1 MSETAQYVPIVEST
15 AVKSNVWKSEY
26 KEGDVIQHY
35 KQCIRI
41 IYITMNDYRKEYQK
55 WLQTESLDS
64 DLKKELENMKDIEAE
79 IKDRFYCDLSFGTA
93 GLRGILGAGT
103 NRMNRYV
110 VGRATRALGK
120 VMQKQGEEFAAKG
133 VAIAHD
139 CRIMSPE
146 FAEMCALIL
155 CSMGIKVYLFDSLRP
170 TPELSYAVRYYGCGA
185 GINITA
191 SHNPKIY
198 NGYKVYWEE
207 GSQIKSGIADQI
219 LEEISKMDLFE
230 TYTLPGRPEAEEL
243 GLLIIINQE
252 VDESFYDKTMSVSLR
267 EEDVDKN
274 IGIVYTPLNGAGNI
288 PVRTVL
294 KRMGYTNVH
303 VVKEQESPD
312 GTFPTIDYPNPED
325 HAAFALSEKLGLEVS
340 ADVLI
345 ATDPDCDRLAVEVI
359 HKGKIEALNGN
370 QVGVLIINYL
380 LMSMREKGKLPK
392 DAAMVK
398 SIVTG
403 EMGTAIAEAYGV
415 RMFNV
420 LTGFKNICALPN
432 EWDKTKEYTYIF
444 GYEESIGY
452 NIGCYLRDKDG
463 VSATLILAEMA
474 GYYKKLGKT
483 LIDALNELYEKYGY
497 YRENTISI
505 VLEGI
510 EGQERIQR
518 MMKEYR
524 TDYPDFIGSSKLVKI
539 TDYTVSEERNVLT
552 GEKNSIDIE
561 KTDAV
566 RFQYNDKCWY
576 TLRPSGTEPK
586 IKLYIYTKADNQEQ
600 ADAKLKEIENT
611 VLGILNNIK

>member
-1 MSETAQYVPIVEST
+1 M
-15 AVKSNVWKSEY
+15 KKLNKR
-26 KEGDVIQHY
+26 KE
-35 KQCIRI
+35 I
-41 IYITMNDYRKEYQK
+41 INSLTGNMEGMINYTMNDYKKEYEK
-55 WLQTESLDS
+55 WLQSDSLDS
-64 DLKKELENMKDIEAE
+64 DLKEELEAIRDKEEE

-103 NRMNRYV
+103 NRMNKYV

-120 VMQKQGEEFAAKG
+120 VIQKQGRELAAKG
-133 VAIAHD
+133 VAIAYD
-139 CRIMSPE
+139 CRIMSTE

-155 CSMGIKVYLFDSLRP
+155 CGMGIKVYLFDSLRP
-170 TPELSYAVRYYGCGA
+170 TPELSYAVRYYRCAA

-207 GSQIKSGIADQI
+207 GSQIKSQIADQI
-219 LEEISKMDLFE
+219 LDEISKMDLFE
-230 TYTLPGRPEAEEL
+230 GEPLPERIRAEEE
-243 GLLIIINQE
+243 GLLLTINKE
-252 VDESFYDKTMSVSLR
+252 VDESFYEKTMSVSLR
-267 EEDVDKN
+267 EEEVDKN
-274 IGIVYTPLNGAGNI
+274 LGIVYTPLNGTGNI

-294 KRMGYTNVH
+294 KRMGYTKVH
-303 VVKEQESPD
+303 VVKEQEDPD
-312 GTFPTIDYPNPED
+312 GTFPTIEYPNPED
-325 HAAFALSEKLGLEVS
+325 HAAFALSEKLGLETG

-359 HKGKIEALNGN
+359 HDGKIEALNGN

-380 LMSMREKGKLPK
+380 LAAMAEKGKIPK
-392 DAAMVK
+392 NGAMVK

-403 EMGTAIAEAYGV
+403 EMGGAIARTYGV
-415 RMFNV
+415 KMFSV

-432 EWDKTKEYTYIF
+432 EWDKTGEYTYLF

-452 NIGCYLRDKDG
+452 NIGSYLRDKDG

-474 GYYKKLGKT
+474 GYYKKQGKT
-483 LIDALNELYEKYGY
+483 LIDSLNDLYEQHGY

-510 EGQERIQR
+510 KGQDRIKR

-524 TDYPDFIGSSKLVKI
+524 KDYAVSIGSSKLTRI
-539 TDYTVSEERNVLT
+539 TDYAVSEETDILT
-552 GEKNSIDIE
+552 GEKVNIDVE

-566 RFQYNDKCWY
+566 RFTYADGCWY

-586 IKLYIYTKADNQEQ
+586 IKLYIYTRADKKEP
-600 ADAKLKEIENT
+600 AEEKLKEIENT
-611 VLGILNNIK
+611 VLGILYNIK

>member
-1 MSETAQYVPIVEST
+1 MSHY
-15 AVKSNVWKSEY
+15 NDEY
-26 KEGDVIQHY
+26 D
-35 KQCIRI
+35 
-41 IYITMNDYRKEYQK
+41 K
-55 WLQTESLDS
+55 WLQIEGLDEA
-64 DLKKELENMKDIEAE
+64 LKKELESIKDNENE
-79 IKDRFYCDLSFGTA
+79 IKDRFYSDLSFGTA

-103 NRMNRYV
+103 NRMNKYV
-110 VGRATRALGK
+110 VGRATKAFGK
-120 VMQKQGEEFAAKG
+120 VIKKQGEEFAARG

-146 FAEMCALIL
+146 FASMCAQIF

-170 TPELSYAVRYYGCGA
+170 TPELSYAVRYYNCAA

-207 GSQIKSGIADQI
+207 GSQIKSDIANQI
-219 LEEISKMDLFE
+219 LDEISKLDLFE
-230 TYTLPGRPEAEEL
+230 PDEILDLEKAKEL
-243 GLLIIINQE
+243 GLLITINEE
-252 VDESFYDKTMSVSLR
+252 VDESFYEKTMSISLR
-267 EEDVDKN
+267 DEDVDKN

-303 VVKEQESPD
+303 IVKEQENPD

-325 HAAFALSEKLGLEVS
+325 HAAFALSEKLAMEVG

-345 ATDPDCDRLAVEVI
+345 ATDPDCDRLAVEVV
-359 HKGKIEALNGN
+359 HEGKIVGLNGN
-370 QVGVLIINYL
+370 QVGVMIIHYL
-380 LMSMREKGKLPK
+380 LKSMLEKNILP
-392 DAAMVK
+392 ANGAMVK

-403 EMGTAIAEAYGV
+403 EMGSAIAASYGV
-415 RMFNV
+415 KMFNV

-432 EWDKTKEYTYIF
+432 EWDKTGEYTYIF

-452 NIGCYLRDKDG
+452 NVGSYLRDKDG

-483 LIDALNELYEKYGY
+483 LIDVLNELYEEYGY
-497 YRENTISI
+497 YRENTLSI

-510 EGQERIQR
+510 EGQERIKR
-518 MMKEYR
+518 MMVEYR
-524 TDYPDFIGSSKLVKI
+524 NNNAGSIGDSKLIQI
-539 TDYTVSEERNVLT
+539 TDYLTLEELDVLT
-552 GEKNSIDIE
+552 GEKKTIDME

-566 RFQYNDKCWY
+566 RFAFDDGCWY

-586 IKLYIYTKADNQEQ
+586 IKLYIYTKGETLNIAEN
-600 ADAKLKEIENT
+600 KLKEIEDR
-611 VLGILNNIK
+611 VLKVLHGIN

>member
-1 MSETAQYVPIVEST
+1 MNHY
-15 AVKSNVWKSEY
+15 NDEY
-26 KEGDVIQHY
+26 D
-35 KQCIRI
+35 
-41 IYITMNDYRKEYQK
+41 K
-55 WLQTESLDS
+55 WLQNENLDE
-64 DLKKELENMKDIEAE
+64 DLKKELDSIKGSEDE
-79 IKDRFYCDLSFGTA
+79 IKDRFYSDLSFGTA

-103 NRMNRYV
+103 NRMNKYV
-110 VGRATRALGK
+110 VGRATKAFGK
-120 VMQKQGEEFAAKG
+120 VIQKQGEDFAARG

-146 FAEMCALIL
+146 FASMCAQIF

-170 TPELSYAVRYYGCGA
+170 TPELSYAVRYYNCAA

-207 GSQIKSGIADQI
+207 GSQIKSDIANQI
-219 LEEISKMDLFE
+219 LEEISKLDLFE
-230 TYTLPGRPEAEEL
+230 ADSIIDIDRAKEL
-243 GLLIIINQE
+243 GLLITINEE
-252 VDESFYDKTMSVSLR
+252 VDESFYEKTMSISLR
-267 EEDVDKN
+267 DDEVDKN

-303 VVKEQESPD
+303 IVKEQENPD

-325 HAAFALSEKLGLEVS
+325 HAAFALSEKLALEVG

-345 ATDPDCDRLAVEVI
+345 ATDPDCDRLAVEVV
-359 HKGKIEALNGN
+359 HNGKIVGLNGN
-370 QVGVLIINYL
+370 QVGVMIIHYL
-380 LMSMREKGKLPK
+380 LKSMSEKNILPRNG
-392 DAAMVK
+392 AMVK

-403 EMGTAIAEAYGV
+403 EMGSAIAASYGV
-415 RMFNV
+415 KMFNV

-432 EWDKTKEYTYIF
+432 EWDETGEYTYIF

-452 NIGCYLRDKDG
+452 NVGSYLRDKDG

-483 LIDALNELYEKYGY
+483 LIDVLNELYEEYGY

-510 EGQERIQR
+510 EGQERIKR
-518 MMKEYR
+518 MMVEYR
-524 TDYPDFIGSSKLVKI
+524 KNNAGSIGDSKLAQI
-539 TDYTVSEERNVLT
+539 TDYLTLEEMDVLS
-552 GEKNSIDIE
+552 GEKMVIEME

-566 RFQYNDKCWY
+566 RFAFEDGCWY

-586 IKLYIYTKADNQEQ
+586 IKLYIYTKGETLDIAEI
-600 ADAKLKEIENT
+600 KLKEIEKK
-611 VLGILNNIK
+611 VLEVLHSIE

>member
-1 MSETAQYVPIVEST
+1 MKRKEIVIRSWQ
-15 AVKSNVWKSEY
+15 KR
-26 KEGDVIQHY
+26 
-35 KQCIRI
+35 RI
-41 IYITMNDYRKEYQK
+41 INSSMNDYKKEYDK
-55 WLQTESLDS
+55 WLHNIGLDPHFRQ
-64 DLKKELENMKDIEAE
+64 ELESINENEAE
-79 IKDRFYCDLSFGTA
+79 IKDRFYSDLSFGTA

-103 NRMNRYV
+103 NRMNQYV
-110 VGRATRALGK
+110 VGRATRALGL
-120 VMQKQGEEFAAKG
+120 VIQKQGEEFAAKG

-146 FAEMCALIL
+146 FAQLCALIL
-155 CSMGIKVYLFDSLRP
+155 CGMGIKVYLFDSLRP
-170 TPELSYAVRYYGCGA
+170 TPELSYAVRYYQCAA

-207 GSQIKSGIADQI
+207 GSQIKSDIADQI
-219 LEEISKMDLFE
+219 LQEIAKIDLFE
-230 TYTLPGRPEAEEL
+230 MKVPLEKEKAEEL
-243 GLLIIINQE
+243 GLLITINKE
-252 VDESFYDKTMSVSLR
+252 VDESFYEKTMSVSLR
-267 EEDVDKN
+267 AEEVDKQ

-294 KRMGYTNVH
+294 KRMGYTNIH
-303 VVKEQESPD
+303 VIKEQENPD
-312 GTFPTIDYPNPED
+312 GTFPTIAYPNPED
-325 HAAFALSEKLGLEVS
+325 HAAFALSEKLGLLVG

-359 HKGKIEALNGN
+359 HQGEIIALNGN

-380 LMSMREKGKLPK
+380 LMTMAEKGKLPENP
-392 DAAMVK
+392 AMVK

-403 EMGTAIAEAYGV
+403 EMGTAIAKNYGV
-415 RMFNV
+415 KMFHV

-432 EWDKTKEYTYIF
+432 EWDETKEYTYIF

-452 NIGCYLRDKDG
+452 NIGSYLRDKDG
-463 VSATLILAEMA
+463 VAATLILAEMA
-474 GYYKKLGKT
+474 GFYKKQGKT
-483 LIDALNELYEKYGY
+483 LMDALNELYEQYGY

-510 EGQERIQR
+510 EGQERIKR

-524 TDYPDFIGSSKLVKI
+524 NNYAAAIGSSKLIQV
-539 TDYTVSEERNVLT
+539 TDYAVSEETDVLT
-552 GEKNSIDIE
+552 GKKTGIDIE

-566 RFQYNDKCWY
+566 RYLYDDACWY

-586 IKLYIYTKADNQEQ
+586 IKLYIYTRADEIETADN
-600 ADAKLKEIENT
+600 KLKEIEAV
-611 VLGILNNIK
+611 VLGILYDIK

>member
-1 MSETAQYVPIVEST
+1 
-15 AVKSNVWKSEY
+15 
-26 KEGDVIQHY
+26 
-35 KQCIRI
+35 
-41 IYITMNDYRKEYQK
+41 MNDYKKEYLK
-55 WLQTESLDS
+55 WLQIESLDS
-64 DLKKELENMKDIEAE
+64 NLKDELESIKDDDAA

-120 VMQKQGEEFAAKG
+120 VMQKHGEDFAKKG
-133 VAIAHD
+133 VAIAYD

-146 FAEMCALIL
+146 FSEMCALIL

-170 TPELSYAVRYYGCGA
+170 TPELSYAVGYYGCAA

-207 GSQIKSGIADQI
+207 GSQIKSDIANQV

-230 TYTLPGRPEAEEL
+230 TNIIMERNKAEEL
-243 GLLIIINQE
+243 SLLITINKDI
-252 VDESFYDKTMSVSLR
+252 DESFYDKTLSISLR
-267 EEDVDKN
+267 EDEIDKN

-294 KRMGYTNVH
+294 KRMGYNNVH
-303 VVKEQESPD
+303 VVKEQENPD

-325 HAAFALSEKLGLEVS
+325 HAAFALSEKLGLLVS
-340 ADVLI
+340 ADILI

-359 HKGKIEALNGN
+359 HNGKVHALNGN

-380 LMSMREKGKLPK
+380 LMSMSEKGKLPLN
-392 DAAMVK
+392 AAMVK

-403 EMGTAIAEAYGV
+403 EMGTAIAKTYGV
-415 RMFNV
+415 KMFNV

-432 EWDKTKEYTYIF
+432 EWDKTQEYTYIF

-452 NIGCYLRDKDG
+452 NIGSYLRDKDG
-463 VSATLILAEMA
+463 VAATLILTEMA

-483 LIDALNELYEKYGY
+483 LIDALHDLYEEYGY

-524 TDYPDFIGSSKLVKI
+524 KDYASTIGSSKLIQV
-539 TDYTVSEERNVLT
+539 TDYNTAEELDIIT
-552 GEKNSIDIE
+552 GEKEHIDIE
-561 KTDAV
+561 KTDAI
-566 RFQYNDKCWY
+566 RFKFDDGCWY

-586 IKLYIYTKADNQEQ
+586 IKLYIYTKADKMEQ

-611 VLGILNNIK
+611 VVGILNNII